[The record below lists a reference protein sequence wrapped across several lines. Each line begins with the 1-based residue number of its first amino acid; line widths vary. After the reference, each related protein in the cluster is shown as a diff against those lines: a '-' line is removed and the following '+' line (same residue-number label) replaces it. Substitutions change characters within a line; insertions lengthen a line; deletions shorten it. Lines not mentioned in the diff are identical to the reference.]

1 MAAWAG
7 VSVLGL
13 PCVLEM
19 GSHVD
24 SAHWHLHMPWGLYG
38 GVSAQMACVHGRE
51 SPGLG
56 VGQHLF
62 ALVHVVASDVTQDE
76 DDPEEGHST
85 QHLHGYPQLARA
97 QLLGDPRIRTASEP
111 TPTIRG
117 GSRVGM
123 GGEAA
128 G

>member
-1 MAAWAG
+1 
-7 VSVLGL
+7 
-13 PCVLEM
+13 M

-24 SAHWHLHMPWGLYG
+24 SAHWHLNMPWGLYG
-38 GVSAQMACVHGRE
+38 GVSVCTNGLCTWGK
-51 SPGLG
+51 SPGPW

-85 QHLHGYPQLARA
+85 QHLHGYPQLAGA
-97 QLLGDPRIRTASEP
+97 QLLGDPGMRTASEP
-111 TPTIRG
+111 TPRIRG

-128 G
+128 C